1 MGESN
6 FIIMHPHTLKPPLK
20 LARYPLQ
27 PIYRRLTPLLHRP
40 VAQIQSDHKALHKP
54 AARKT
59 PSLLQ
64 SLKDAFGSPTPLP
77 TNPETG
83 IHNPFPDFQ
92 YTGTL
97 RPHYPLSSTRKLPE
111 HIPHPDYAADGIPRS
126 EYAMMRKIAILDEM
140 EMEGMRTVCR
150 LAREVL
156 DIAAAAVAPG
166 ITTDEIDEIVHKACI
181 ERDVILSPSL
191 CSLPLPNGELRETQS
206 YPSPLNYNHFPKS
219 HCTSVNEVI
228 CHGIPDARPLKEG
241 DIVNIDVTLYYKGF
255 HGDLNE
261 TYYVGK
267 PSAEAIRVV
276 ETARDCLNA
285 AIAQVKPGMAFREP
299 GNVIEP
305 LAKSRGCSVVR
316 TYCGHGINQLFHCVP
331 NVPHYAKNKAVGI
344 AKKGMCFT
352 IEPMVN
358 LGSWRD
364 KTWPD
369 EWTSTTVDGKLSAQ
383 FEHTL
388 LVTDDGVEVLTARK
402 VDSPGGPVPIPEEEL
417 KAVAARK

>member
-1 MGESN
+1 MSTTTATN
-6 FIIMHPHTLKPPLK
+6 TLTKKFCAGVACANAAGTLQCPTCLK
-20 LARYPLQ
+20 LGNAKSFFCSQDCFKRSW
-27 PIYRRLTPLLHRP
+27 
-40 VAQIQSDHKALHKP
+40 SDHKSLHKP
-54 AARKT
+54 AA
-59 PSLLQ
+59 Q
-64 SLKDAFGSPTPLP
+64 
-77 TNPETG
+77 TG
-83 IHNPFPDFQ
+83 THNPFPDFQ
-92 YTGTL
+92 YTGAL
-97 RPHYPLSSTRKLPE
+97 RPHYPLSNTRKLPE
-111 HIPHPDYAADGIPRS
+111 HIPRPDYALDGIPRS
-126 EYAMMRKIAILDEM
+126 EYAMGSGMRKIAILNEE

-156 DIAAAAVAPG
+156 DIAATAIAPG
-166 ITTDEIDEIVHKACI
+166 VTTNEIDEIVHKACI
-181 ERDVILSPSL
+181 ERD
-191 CSLPLPNGELRETQS
+191 S
-206 YPSPLNYNHFPKS
+206 YPSPLNYSQFPKS
-219 HCTSVNEVI
+219 VCTSINEII
-228 CHGIPDARPLKEG
+228 CHGIPDQRPLKEG
-241 DIVNIDVTLYYKGF
+241 DIVNIDVTLYHKGF

-267 PSAEAIRVV
+267 PSPEAIRVV
-276 ETARDCLNA
+276 ETARDCLDA
-285 AIAQVKPGMAFREP
+285 AIAQVKPGMAFRDP

-316 TYCGHGINQLFHCVP
+316 TYCGHGINQLFHGPP

-358 LGSWRD
+358 LGSCRD

-402 VDSPGGPVPIPEEEL
+402 ADSPGGPVPIPEEEL